1 MFHSEVQLL
10 TARRLSIHR
19 KPDEGGT
26 VSFGYSLDESL
37 CRKET
42 STFYDSPPC
51 NPTENL
57 LYYASLTP
65 RGSITRTK
73 TTKDK
78 RQ

>member
-26 VSFGYSLDESL
+26 VSFGFSLDES
-37 CRKET
+37 RHWKET

-65 RGSITRTK
+65 RGGDD
-73 TTKDK
+73 KDK
-78 RQ
+78 QGQ